1 MKDNKELELSNDK
14 IAESADKMAVTED
27 KFSTAIDK
35 TGSYTNKELDDEL
48 ERLAATFKQEYEKA
62 QAMTEEE
69 LIKSGIIIQQYEDD
83 AGAIPEEEL
92 CKCCGE
98 QRRDKRYGEN
108 YEYCKNC
115 RQAMMDYPFSIKS
128 VVVLAITVFFC
139 VLSIISF
146 SSDFESYNIVRKG
159 DDFVSEGKLYSALE
173 AYENAIDVFEEEEIV
188 PEKLYLETAEIL
200 FKTMPDGVNSMQSVS
215 EKIEAAISSTE
226 SKIPL
231 YYKYNNMREEVLVMN
246 GTFQEVYTLLNSE
259 DYSKLDFEDDED
271 YKKIMTE
278 IGSIMDKEVIV
289 TAIDGS
295 QIKRS
300 TNKASV
306 RFCQYMFAYST
317 QRYDDCY
324 KYMQEVAELAPDYL
338 WIYAYE
344 LGNAKLQKG
353 NADEAIA
360 LADSLYRLNSENV
373 GSYVLYSTAY
383 RMTGKPK
390 TAVEWADK
398 GLESIPEDT
407 ELMRT
412 KAMALIVQGEFEEAK
427 KVVDEARE
435 IEDYGLLMLVSLVVE
450 NELGN
455 KDEVKQVKKDLKEL
469 SLEITD
475 RVDDYLDGRI
485 SAKQLFTEGVGDVQ

>member
-1 MKDNKELELSNDK
+1 MKDNKELELSNDE
-14 IAESADKMAVTED
+14 IAKAADNKAVTED
-27 KFSTAIDK
+27 EFSTAIDK
-35 TGSYTNKELDDEL
+35 TGSYTDKELDDEL

-69 LIKSGIIIQQYEDD
+69 LIKSGIIIQQFEDD
-83 AGAIPEEEL
+83 GGVIPEEEL

-98 QRRDKRYGEN
+98 QRRDKSFGEN

-115 RQAMMDYPFSIKS
+115 RDAMKDYPFSIKS
-128 VVVLAITVFFC
+128 MAVLAVTVFLC
-139 VLSIISF
+139 VFSIISF
-146 SSDFESYNIVRKG
+146 VDEFDNYNLVRKG
-159 DDFVSEGKLYSALE
+159 DNFVSERKLYSALE
-173 AYENAIDVFEEEEIV
+173 AYESAIDAFEEEEIA

-200 FKTMPDGVNSMQSVS
+200 FNTMPNGIESMKEVA
-215 EKIEAAISSTE
+215 EKIEAAVSSAE
-226 SKIPL
+226 SKLPL
-231 YYKYNNMREEVLVMN
+231 YYKYNNMREEVLIMN
-246 GTFQEVYTLLNSE
+246 GTFQEVYTLLNGE
-259 DYSKLDFEDDED
+259 DYSKLDLEDDED

-278 IGSIMDKEVIV
+278 IGSMIDKEVMV

-295 QIKRS
+295 QKKCKA
-300 TNKASV
+300 NQASV
-306 RFCQYMFAYST
+306 RFCQYMFAYSV

-324 KYMQEVAELAPDYL
+324 KYMQEVAELTPDYL

-360 LADSLYRLNSENV
+360 LADSLYRLNAENV

-383 RMTGKPK
+383 RMTSKPK

-398 GLESIPEDT
+398 GLEIIPGDT

-435 IEDYGLLMLVSLVVE
+435 LEDYGLLMLVSLVVE

-455 KDEVKQVKKDLKEL
+455 KDEVKQVKKDLKEV
-469 SLEITD
+469 SLEITE
-475 RVDDYLDGRI
+475 RVDDYLDGKMT
-485 SAKQLFTEGVGDVQ
+485 AKQLFTEGVGDVQ

>member
-27 KFSTAIDK
+27 KFSVAIDK
-35 TGSYTNKELDDEL
+35 TKNYSNEELDDEL

-69 LIKSGIIIQQYEDD
+69 LIKNGIIIQQYEDD

-128 VVVLAITVFFC
+128 MAVLAITVFFC

-159 DDFVSEGKLYSALE
+159 DNFVSERKLFSAVE
-173 AYENAIDVFEEEEIV
+173 AYELAIDSFEENNVI
-188 PEKLYLETAEIL
+188 PEKLYLEIAEIL
-200 FKTMPDGVNSMQSVS
+200 FDTMPEGIDSMQEVS
-215 EKIEAAISSTE
+215 QNIEASLSAIE
-226 SKIPL
+226 AQFPL
-231 YYKYNNMREEVLVMN
+231 NYKYNNIREDVLVMS
-246 GTFQEVYTLLNSE
+246 GTFQEVYSLLNSE
-259 DYSKLDFEDDED
+259 KYADFDFEDDDD
-271 YKKIMTE
+271 YKVIMTD
-278 IGSIMDKEVIV
+278 IGSVIDEEIAV
-289 TAIDGS
+289 TAMDGS
-295 QIKRS
+295 QTKTK
-300 TNKASV
+300 TNQAVV

-324 KYMQEVAELAPDYL
+324 KYMQEVAELEPDYL
-338 WIYAYE
+338 WLYAYE
-344 LGNAKLQKG
+344 LGNVKMQKG
-353 NADEAIA
+353 YVDEALS
-360 LADSLYRLNSENV
+360 LADALYAQNTENIA
-373 GSYVLYSTAY
+373 SYVLYSGIY
-383 RMTGKPK
+383 RMSGKPK

-398 GLESIPEDT
+398 GLEIVPEDT

-412 KAMALIVQGEFEEAK
+412 KAMALIVQGEFEDAK

-455 KDEVKQVKKDLKEL
+455 KDEVKQVKKDLKEI

-475 RVDDYLDGRI
+475 RVDDYLDGKI